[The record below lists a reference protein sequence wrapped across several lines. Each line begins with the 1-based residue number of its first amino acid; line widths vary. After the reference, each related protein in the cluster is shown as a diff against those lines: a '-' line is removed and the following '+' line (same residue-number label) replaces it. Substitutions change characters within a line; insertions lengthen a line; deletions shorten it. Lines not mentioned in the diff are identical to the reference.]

1 MMVPGVSGGSMA
13 MVLGIYD
20 RLISSVSSFFKDWK
34 GNALY
39 LIQFGLPALLGIVIC
54 ASPIS
59 SVIDRFPVVSMF
71 FFIGLVFGS
80 LPMLYKTAK
89 IERLNWKYA
98 LSFII
103 GVAVVVAMA
112 YLPPMGGDDVSLEMS
127 VATFLLQIV
136 TGIVVAV
143 GFILPGISTSYLLL
157 LLGTYDYV
165 MLAIAQLNIIAL
177 IPFVL
182 GFILG
187 VILLTRILEIC
198 MQRFPQLT
206 YMMIMGFLIGSLY
219 TVYPG
224 TPSGWEIPLSILMF
238 AIGFTIIYLF
248 PGRRHPLRRLDRDCS
263 ADDSVIE
270 KCIQDSHVLRICM
283 NTDSLPYIVPLCF
296 GYEKVDGRRIFYFHK
311 NRRGL
316 LYELIEKDPRCS
328 FELEGEHSLFMDEVK
343 RTCNM
348 DYASIIGY
356 GTISL
361 VEGDEERKRTIDLL
375 MDHYDRGDFGYDER
389 LMSAILV
396 FRLEVDSLTCKA
408 TRGWKE
414 KMGC

>member
-1 MMVPGVSGGSMA
+1 MFSFSLILKGFIVGSTMMVPGVSGGSMA

-198 MQRFPQLT
+198 MQLFPQLT

-238 AIGFTIIYLF
+238 AIGFTIIYFVSRKEASL
-248 PGRRHPLRRLDRDCS
+248 
-263 ADDSVIE
+263 E
-270 KCIQDSHVLRICM
+270 K
-283 NTDSLPYIVPLCF
+283 
-296 GYEKVDGRRIFYFHK
+296 
-311 NRRGL
+311 
-316 LYELIEKDPRCS
+316 
-328 FELEGEHSLFMDEVK
+328 
-343 RTCNM
+343 
-348 DYASIIGY
+348 A
-356 GTISL
+356 
-361 VEGDEERKRTIDLL
+361 
-375 MDHYDRGDFGYDER
+375 
-389 LMSAILV
+389 
-396 FRLEVDSLTCKA
+396 
-408 TRGWKE
+408 
-414 KMGC
+414 